1 MTSGPIQ
8 QLKKY
13 PVWECV
19 WKNREENL
27 GTNAGQ
33 GDPDLET
40 PQRVVEPVALCARVM
55 TWRW

>member
-1 MTSGPIQ
+1 MCGKTE
-8 QLKKY
+8 KK
-13 PVWECV
+13 E
-19 WKNREENL
+19 KAAKENL

-40 PQRVVEPVALCARVM
+40 PQRVVEPVVLCARVM